1 MRRAVPALLFGLLS
15 AVLLGCLTLT
25 PAEASERGIL
35 RDVVVP
41 GGAAVEEAHAVFG
54 DVRVEG
60 EVAGDVKCA
69 FGDIVIEGPVGG
81 DVEAGFGD
89 VYINDRVGGSVD
101 VGYGDVELGPEAR
114 IEGHVSH
121 RNGHLDRHAA
131 AVVDGNVM
139 SGMASDRSPPGDGE
153 GLLSNFTGWL
163 LGAVGLC
170 AAAVLLAVLGGRPLE
185 ATARSIETAPGRSLL
200 LGAVSLPAAVGVS
213 VLLAVTLIGIP
224 LLVLA
229 VPAYLALLFFGLLVT
244 AYTLGR
250 RLLLATGH
258 HRGGDV
264 LAAVVG
270 AAGLSAAYL
279 VPVFGGLIL
288 LGAALLGTGAAL
300 VALISRQSWS
310 RPRATYSSY
319 EEYLGDRRE
328 RQGPPD
334 G

>member
-1 MRRAVPALLFGLLS
+1 MRLALLFGLLS
-15 AVLLGCLTLT
+15 ALLLGLLALT
-25 PAEASERGIL
+25 PARSAEASERGTF
-35 RDVVVP
+35 RDVMVP
-41 GGAAVEEAHAVFG
+41 EGATAGEAHAVFG
-54 DVRVEG
+54 DVLVEG
-60 EVAGDVKCA
+60 EVDGDVKCA
-69 FGDIVIEGPVGG
+69 FGDIEVEGPVGG

-89 VYINDRVGGSVD
+89 VYINDRVEGSVD
-101 VGYGDVELGPEAR
+101 VGYGDVDLGPEAH

-121 RNGHLDRHAA
+121 RNGHLDRDPDA
-131 AVVDGNVM
+131 DIEGDMM
-139 SGMASDRSPPGDGE
+139 SGMASDRSPPGGGD

-185 ATARSIETAPGRSLL
+185 ATVRSIETAPGRSLL

-244 AYTLGR
+244 AYALGR
-250 RLLLATGH
+250 RVLLATGY

-270 AAGLSAAYL
+270 AAVLSAVYL

-300 VALISRQSWS
+300 VALISRQGWS
-310 RPRATYSSY
+310 RPRTTYSSY

-328 RQGPPD
+328 R
-334 G
+334 

>member
-1 MRRAVPALLFGLLS
+1 MRRAAPALLFGLLS
-15 AVLLGCLTLT
+15 VLLLGCLALT
-25 PAEASERGIL
+25 PARSAEASEKGTFG
-35 RDVVVP
+35 DVVVP
-41 GGAAVEEAHAVFG
+41 EGATAEEAHAVFG

-69 FGDIVIEGPVGG
+69 FGDIVIEEPVGG

-101 VGYGDVELGPEAR
+101 VGYGDVDLGPDAH

-121 RNGHLDRHAA
+121 RNGYLDGNTTNI
-131 AVVDGNVM
+131 DGNVM
-139 SGMASDRSPPGDGE
+139 SGMASERSPPGGGE
-153 GLLSNFTGWL
+153 GLLSDFTGWL

-185 ATARSIETAPGRSLL
+185 ATARSLETAPGRSLL
-200 LGAVSLPAAVGVS
+200 LGAVSLPATVGVS

-244 AYTLGR
+244 AYALGR
-250 RLLLATGH
+250 RILLATGY

-264 LAAVVG
+264 SAAVVG
-270 AAGLSAAYL
+270 AAALSAAYL

-288 LGAALLGTGAAL
+288 LVAALLGTGAAL
-300 VALISRQSWS
+300 EALISRQRWS
-310 RPRATYSSY
+310 RPRTTHPSY
-319 EEYLGDRRE
+319 EEYLEDRRE
-328 RQGPPD
+328 H
-334 G
+334 